1 MNTTIHTYKDIVTYF
16 QQACDEH
23 LAIQTF
29 AEGAIDYLDAN
40 SQNIRYPFV
49 FLRPLASPGITAN
62 SRTLTFELY
71 ALDVPKL
78 SDQSPLQVKSNT
90 EQYIYDVLSYMN
102 YGPINDQ
109 NGFSI
114 TMSNMTPVNEAF
126 NDRVYGWVSQIT
138 VSEAGIF
145 NYCTYPKLP

>member
-1 MNTTIHTYKDIVTYF
+1 MNTTIHSYKDIVNYF
-16 QQACDEH
+16 QQACDAH
-23 LAIQTF
+23 VAIQSF

-62 SRTLTFELY
+62 TRTLTFELY

-90 EQYIYDVLSYMN
+90 EQYIYDICSYIQ
-102 YGPINDQ
+102 YGPVGDQ
-109 NGFSI
+109 NGFEVD
-114 TMSNMTPVNEAF
+114 MSNMTPVNEAF
-126 NDRVYGWVSQIT
+126 NDRVYGWVTQIN
-138 VSEAGIF
+138 VSEEGIF

>member
-1 MNTTIHTYKDIVTYF
+1 MNNTIHTYSQIVGYF

-145 NYCTYPKLP
+145 NFCTYPKLP